1 MYKSIIIYR
10 YTVLFRKTYKTE
22 FLENNNDEIKKILR
36 IIYYSKFLSEI
47 ILSFDDEKLLKIF
60 KYFKEKRK
68 CIFDIISKYN
78 NDHSL
83 SFNFE
88 ILNLYIEYIIF
99 FANIKSD
106 KDVYNFYNDLLI
118 NTTKYPLLYPEF
130 NLY

>member
-99 FANIKSD
+99 FANIKSNN
-106 KDVYNFYNDLLI
+106 DVYNFYNDLLI

>member
-47 ILSFDDEKLLKIF
+47 ILSFDDEKLF

>member
-1 MYKSIIIYR
+1 MK
-10 YTVLFRKTYKTE
+10 
-22 FLENNNDEIKKILR
+22 